1 MPTRPNGQRRIPCP
15 VHGGR
20 DANCSLWRDA
30 RGQLRAKCWSRA
42 CTEQAILAA
51 LGEVA
56 TPLSGTTRPKHDAD
70 SSSLAARRIWDQSR
84 AAEGTLVQRY
94 LRGRGITIS
103 PPSSLNFHSALK
115 HRSGSSFPAMV
126 AAVEDLSGKFL
137 GVQRTFL
144 CADGSSKA
152 SVEPQKM
159 SLGPLA
165 GGAVRLAPT
174 LGKIVVLTEGI
185 EDGLSIVQS
194 TGFVVW
200 AALGTSGLRSVKLPD
215 AIREVVIAADN
226 DEPGEKAAR
235 DAAQRFLAEGRRAKI
250 ARPSKGKD
258 FNNLL
263 RGIA

>member
-1 MPTRPNGQRRIPCP
+1 MSTKANGARRIPCP

-30 RGQLRAKCWSRA
+30 QGRLRAKCWSRA
-42 CTEQAILAA
+42 CAERAILTS

-56 TPLSGTTRPKHDAD
+56 ASHSSTTRPIRNAD
-70 SSSLAARRIWDQSR
+70 SSSFAARRIWDQSR

-103 PPSSLNFHSALK
+103 PPSSLNFHPSLK
-115 HRSGSSFPAMV
+115 HQSGSSFPAMV
-126 AAVEDLSGKFL
+126 AAVEDQRGKFL

-144 CADGSSKA
+144 CTDGSSKA

-159 SLGPLA
+159 SLGQLV
-165 GGAVRLAPT
+165 GGAVRLVPT
-174 LGKIVVLTEGI
+174 LGEIVVLTEGI
-185 EDGLSIVQS
+185 EDGLSIAQS

-215 AIREVVIAADN
+215 AVREVVIAADN
-226 DEPGEKAAR
+226 DEPGKKAAR
-235 DAAQRFLAEGRRAKI
+235 DAALRFLSEGRRVKI

-258 FNNLL
+258 FNDLL
-263 RGIA
+263 RGIG